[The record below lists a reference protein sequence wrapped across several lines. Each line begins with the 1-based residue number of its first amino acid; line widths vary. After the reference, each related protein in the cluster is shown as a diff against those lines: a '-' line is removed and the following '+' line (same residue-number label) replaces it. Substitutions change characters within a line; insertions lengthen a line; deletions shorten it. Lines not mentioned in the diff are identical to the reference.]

1 MAAAPSLSMLGG
13 LDAAAAAMLG
23 CNGRVRAD
31 AMTGRFAT
39 ITVEKIGAVARLT
52 LNRPERA
59 NALNAAMLGEIG
71 TALDEIECDAGVR
84 ALIVTGAGAA
94 FSSGFDLKE
103 QMERRPVGVESW
115 RAILRKDFDTIM
127 RFWHFPLPTIA
138 TVRGPCLA
146 GACELALAC
155 DITIAADDAF
165 FGEPELKFGAGI
177 VALILPWVVGPKIA
191 KEIIL
196 LGEDRISAA
205 RAHAIGMVNRIVA
218 SAELDRVGLAMANHV
233 AAIDPNLVKQTKR
246 AINRSFEARNM
257 LEALEE
263 GLAIDLAIEGA
274 GSPDKIQFM
283 EIARRDGLKAAL
295 AWRDAR
301 FPGRSA

>member
-1 MAAAPSLSMLGG
+1 
-13 LDAAAAAMLG
+13 
-23 CNGRVRAD
+23 
-31 AMTGRFAT
+31 MTEAFAT
-39 ITVEKIGAVARLT
+39 ITVEKIGVVARLT
-52 LNRPERA
+52 LSRPERA

-71 TALDEIECDAGVR
+71 VALDAIEADAGLR
-84 ALIVTGAGAA
+84 ALIVRGAGAA

-103 QMERRPVGVESW
+103 QMERRPAGVEAW
-115 RAILRKDFDTIM
+115 RPLLRHDFDTIM
-127 RFWHFPLPTIA
+127 RFWHCPLPTIA

-177 VALILPWVVGPKIA
+177 VAMILPWVVGPKIA

-196 LGEDRISAA
+196 LGEDRIPAERA
-205 RAHAIGMVNRIVA
+205 RELGMVNRVVA
-218 SAELDRVGLAMANHV
+218 ADALDSTGLAIANHI
-233 AAIDPNLVKQTKR
+233 AAIDPDLVKQTKH
-246 AINRSFEARNM
+246 AINRAFEARNM
-257 LEALEE
+257 LDALEE
-263 GLAIDLAIEGA
+263 ALAIDLTIEGA

-283 EIARRDGLKAAL
+283 QIARRDGLKAAL

-301 FPGRSA
+301 FAKPTA

>member
-1 MAAAPSLSMLGG
+1 MAEPF
-13 LDAAAAAMLG
+13 
-23 CNGRVRAD
+23 
-31 AMTGRFAT
+31 TT
-39 ITVEKIGAVARLT
+39 IVVEKIGAVARLT
-52 LNRPERA
+52 LNRPQRA
-59 NALNAAMLGEIG
+59 NALNAVMLDEIG
-71 TALDEIECDAGVR
+71 SALDEIARDAGLRAVIVR
-84 ALIVTGAGAA
+84 GAGAA

-103 QMERRPVGVESW
+103 QMERQPKGVDEW
-115 RAILRKDFDTIM
+115 RAILRHDFDTIM

-155 DITIAADDAF
+155 DMTIAADDAF

-177 VALILPWVVGPKIA
+177 VAMLLPWIAGPKVA

-196 LGEDRISAA
+196 LGEDRIPAA
-205 RAHAIGMVNRIVA
+205 RAREIGMVNRVVSVDA
-218 SAELDRVGLAMANHV
+218 LDAVGLAIANHI
-233 AAIDPNLVKQTKR
+233 AAIDPHLVKETKR
-246 AINRSFEARNM
+246 AINRAFEAQNM
-257 LEALEE
+257 LTALEE
-263 GLAIDLAIEGA
+263 ALAIDLAIEGA

-301 FPGRSA
+301 FPDRIA

>member
-1 MAAAPSLSMLGG
+1 
-13 LDAAAAAMLG
+13 
-23 CNGRVRAD
+23 
-31 AMTGRFAT
+31 MTDPLAQSFST
-39 ITVEKIGAVARLT
+39 ITVETIGPLARLT
-52 LNRPERA
+52 LTRPQRA
-59 NALNAAMLGEIG
+59 NALNAAMLDEIAA
-71 TALDEIECDAGVR
+71 ALDAIERDGGVR

-103 QMERRPVGVESW
+103 QMERRPAGTDAW

-127 RFWHFPLPTIA
+127 RFWHFPRPTIA
-138 TVRGPCLA
+138 LVRGPCLA

-177 VALILPWVVGPKIA
+177 VAMILPWVVGPKMA

-196 LGEDRISAA
+196 LGEDRIPASRA
-205 RAHAIGMVNRIVA
+205 REIGMVNRVVPA
-218 SAELDRVGLAMANHV
+218 VDLERVGLAIANHI
-233 AAIDPNLVKQTKR
+233 AAVDPNLVKQTKR
-246 AINRSFEARNM
+246 AINRAFEARNM
-257 LEALEE
+257 LDALEE

-274 GSPDKIQFM
+274 GSPDKMQFM
-283 EIARRDGLKAAL
+283 EIARREGLKAAL

-301 FPGRSA
+301 FPGTAP